1 MAKIAGVRLK
11 SGMAVLRHS
20 AIVFVRI
27 DSASQVTP
35 AAMQRRVCGESVLRS
50 SDKPSFM
57 HPNFVS
63 PHAIFQK

>member
-1 MAKIAGVRLK
+1 
-11 SGMAVLRHS
+11 LRHS